1 MLPNAIV
8 IKEAIKRNDISLE
21 SLAHSIFRDKAN
33 DFIAFVQSKDST
45 KQNLSHSA
53 SLKLGYKNLLQLA
66 EKLDIPFGYLFLQE
80 MPKEN
85 TKIAELRRKNPKS
98 KISQELKESIKNS
111 EYKQLWYRDYL
122 IEIGQEA
129 QYNKKLDNEKEV
141 IEKIKLMLHFNKLP
155 KEPYKALNQMI
166 GQLQDKNFLIFIATR
181 INRSNSKKLDIED
194 FRGYCLYDKY
204 APAIFLNNQ
213 DSYKGKIFTLLH
225 ELAHILYGK
234 NGIILPDNEHQK
246 LEKACNFIAGEILIP
261 EYLLLEQ
268 WDKKLN
274 VSQNIDS
281 LRDKFNLASD
291 EAIATKAINLKLV
304 SQKQYEEY
312 IEECKARPKKKPY
325 SPNND
330 KKVFKSIIKENSK
343 NFVEAIV
350 AQTYNNKLDFK
361 TAMGYLGI
369 KEMKYFR
376 GIQEVLSNE

>member
-21 SLAHSIFRDKAN
+21 SLAHSVFRDKAN
-33 DFIAFVQSKDST
+33 DFIAFIQSKDSA

-53 SLKLGYKNLLQLA
+53 SLKFDYKNLLQLA
-66 EKLDIPFGYLFLQE
+66 EKLHIPFGYLFLQE

-98 KISQELKESIKNS
+98 KISHELKESIKNS

-129 QYNKKLDNEKEV
+129 QYNKKFDNEKEV
-141 IEKIKLMLHFNKLP
+141 IEKIKLILSFNTLP
-155 KEPYKALNQMI
+155 KDPYEALKRMI
-166 GQLQDKNFLIFIATR
+166 GRLQEKNFLIFVAAR
-181 INRSNSKKLDIED
+181 INRSNSKKLNIED

-204 APAIFLNNQ
+204 APVIFLNNQ

-234 NGIILPDNEHQK
+234 NGIILSDNEHQK
-246 LEKACNFIAGEILIP
+246 LEKTCNFIAGEILIP

-274 VSQNIDS
+274 ISQNVDS

-304 SQKQYEEY
+304 SQEQYEEY

-330 KKVFKSIIKENSK
+330 KKIFKSIIKENSK

-361 TAMGYLGI
+361 TAMDYLGI

-376 GIQEVLSNE
+376 GIQEEIGL